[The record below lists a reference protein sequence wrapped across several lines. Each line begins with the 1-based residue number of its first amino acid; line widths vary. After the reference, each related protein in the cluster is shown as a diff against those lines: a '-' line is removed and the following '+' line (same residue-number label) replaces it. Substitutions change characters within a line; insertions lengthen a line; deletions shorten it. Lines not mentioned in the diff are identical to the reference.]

1 MADEQNSNLAESVR
15 ETLASRSTEKA
26 LNNLKR
32 EDARTDAQKAASAKF
47 FAEKNRKKRK
57 RPWK

>member
-1 MADEQNSNLAESVR
+1 MADEQNSNLGESVR

-26 LNNLKR
+26 LNNLKLA
-32 EDARTDAQKAASAKF
+32 DTRTDAQKAASAEF
-47 FAEKNRKKRK
+47 FAEKNRKKRR